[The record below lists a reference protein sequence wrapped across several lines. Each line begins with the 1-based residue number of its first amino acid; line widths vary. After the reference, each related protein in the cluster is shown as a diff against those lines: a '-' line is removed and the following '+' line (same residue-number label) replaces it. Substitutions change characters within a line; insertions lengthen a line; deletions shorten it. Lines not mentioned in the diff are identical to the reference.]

1 LIFDFSS
8 RFMNSSTAFRIAA
21 VFGLLAVAL
30 GAFGAHGLGAVF
42 KQNGLGHRWETAT
55 LYHIVHAVVLLAI
68 ARGENFS
75 RLAWWLIAAG
85 ILLFSGSLYLYA
97 ATGIRSFALFTP
109 PIGGLALMG
118 GWLALAIRGA
128 PRV

>member
-1 LIFDFSS
+1 
-8 RFMNSSTAFRIAA
+8 MNASTAYRIAA
-21 VFGLLAVAL
+21 VFGFLAVAL
-30 GAFGAHGLGAVF
+30 GAFGTHGLEPVF
-42 KQNGLGHRWETAT
+42 KQNGLGDRWQTAT

-68 ARGENFS
+68 ARNESFS

-97 ATGIRSFALFTP
+97 ATGAHAFATFTP

-118 GWLALAIRGA
+118 GWVVLAVRSASRM
-128 PRV
+128 